1 MSVDQ
6 VNTVQIRP
14 LPPQEVPVREPNL
27 IKLEDI
33 KAILYLGLRGEISL
47 TIENRK
53 VDILA

>member
-1 MSVDQ
+1 MSVDH
-6 VNTVQIRP
+6 VSTIQIKTLEP
-14 LPPQEVPVREPNL
+14 HKLPVKEPNL

-47 TIENRK
+47 PAENRK